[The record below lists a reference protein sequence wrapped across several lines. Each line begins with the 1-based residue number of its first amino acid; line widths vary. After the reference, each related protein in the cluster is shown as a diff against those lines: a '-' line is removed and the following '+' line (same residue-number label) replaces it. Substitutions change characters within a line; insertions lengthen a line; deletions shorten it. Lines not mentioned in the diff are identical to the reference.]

1 MSRYSKHAFK
11 WGFIVKVHLLTAA
24 SPWGLLLLLFVFLSE
39 DLFALLLVTVYESEG
54 ATWQVHLSSAFT
66 ACFLSFLSVRKT
78 KWNQITFSPYPFPHL
93 CLFLS
98 IPSLCL
104 FPSFWRLDNLCI
116 HEPELKLRGQ
126 KPGSDQEHLT
136 FRCTVCGLL
145 GNPEV
150 KARTGCLVT
159 PESYSMTLL
168 KEAEVMKVWRKFG
181 GLKLNSWW
189 QFQVTQTALKKVGR
203 KGRTREL
210 WATKSESVMP
220 KPWTLVQTCSEF
232 DGYYYYYCFIFAFDL
247 WCQNSAGQLCVVP
260 LDMTLH
266 KFCSKYLQHK
276 KDKHSMWFYLTLI
289 FFFFYYNESE

>member
-1 MSRYSKHAFK
+1 M
-11 WGFIVKVHLLTAA
+11 KVHLLTAA

-54 ATWQVHLSSAFT
+54 ATWQVHLFQRIHSMFSVFSVSEKNKMELNYCFPSSFPSS
-66 ACFLSFLSVRKT
+66 LSFPLHPLS
-78 KWNQITFSPYPFPHL
+78 
-93 CLFLS
+93 
-98 IPSLCL
+98 L
-104 FPSFWRLDNLCI
+104 FPSFWRLDNLCV

-159 PESYSMTLL
+159 PGSYSMTLL

-189 QFQVTQTALKKVGR
+189 RFQVTQTALKKVGR

-210 WATKSESVMP
+210 WATKSESLMP
-220 KPWTLVQTCSEF
+220 KPCSKLRWTLVQTCSEF
-232 DGYYYYYCFIFAFDL
+232 DGYFYYYCLIFTFDL

-276 KDKHSMWFYLTLI
+276 KTKENTPCGFILLSSFL
-289 FFFFYYNESE
+289 FFLNYNESE